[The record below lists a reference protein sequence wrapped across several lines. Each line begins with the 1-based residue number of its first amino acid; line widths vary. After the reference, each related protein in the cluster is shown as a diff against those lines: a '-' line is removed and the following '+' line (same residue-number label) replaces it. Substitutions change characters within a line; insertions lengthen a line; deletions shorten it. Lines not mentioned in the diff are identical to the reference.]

1 MSPMA
6 ASLTHPIFL
15 VPSPSVHS
23 ISEISVFKSHLLPLF
38 CETLLPLRPGKVL
51 PSQSHPVSANPS
63 VSSFSRSL
71 IHDGPS
77 LFDKGEGRPDPISED
92 YGRGTKSTL
101 FSAAAQ
107 ADFFSIYPKTRTPC
121 KFLNIPFRGKKKKKS
136 YFLISWP
143 TGNTHFLV
151 IPVAGIEAA
160 PLSYSFTGPLSF
172 FTT

>member
-1 MSPMA
+1 MA

-38 CETLLPLRPGKVL
+38 CETLLPLHPGKVL

-63 VSSFSRSL
+63 VSSFSRSFMMALPCSIKGKVDL
-71 IHDGPS
+71 ILSVRTMVGGPS
-77 LFDKGEGRPDPISED
+77 PLYSPQQRKLISFQFIQKQEHLVNFWTFLFE
-92 YGRGTKSTL
+92 
-101 FSAAAQ
+101 A
-107 ADFFSIYPKTRTPC
+107 
-121 KFLNIPFRGKKKKKS
+121 KKKKS
-136 YFLISWP
+136 CFLISWP

-151 IPVAGIEAA
+151 ILVAGIEAA